1 MPKTVVKHVK
11 SAEIV
16 SISFA
21 LVVLISLFSSFS
33 ARQSANPLEIV
44 VLIVLGVAYITNG
57 IYGYQIA
64 VRSEKSFDRIFYF
77 ALQLVIGSLIYFF
90 EKNSSFSVLVFL
102 PLVAQSVLLFTGFW
116 LLVANIVS
124 ILAFLLIALI
134 AKVPPQTIWTNILS
148 FMAGQIFVIIF
159 TQAIVD
165 EETARLKVENLA
177 NELMRANN
185 QLRDY
190 AGKVEE
196 LTLTKER
203 NRLAREIHDGLG
215 HSLTTI
221 NMQIKASRAVMEKNA
236 EKAKE
241 MLDSAQKITR
251 DALEEV
257 RDSIFAIRTSSENS
271 IRLEDQLKQLISH
284 SEPSGIR
291 VKFKVIG
298 QARDLSPKI
307 EYTLYR
313 TAQESLSN
321 VLKHSRATRAWVTLD
336 FSLPKT
342 TRLTIRD
349 DGIGAEQL
357 EEGYG
362 MKGLRERVHLVNG
375 KVAFETS
382 RGRGVSVTIEV
393 PE

>member
-1 MPKTVVKHVK
+1 MPKTVAKHVK

-33 ARQSANPLEIV
+33 TRQSANPLEIV

-77 ALQLVIGSLIYFF
+77 LLQLVIGSLIYFF
-90 EKNSSFSVLVFL
+90 EKNSSFDVLVFL

-116 LLVANIVS
+116 LLTANIAS

-134 AKVPPQTIWTNILS
+134 ARVPAQTIWTNILS
-148 FMAGQIFVIIF
+148 FLAGQIFVIIF

-257 RDSIFAIRTSSENS
+257 RDSIFAIRTSSENP
-271 IRLEDQLKQLISH
+271 IRLEDQLKQLIAH

-291 VKFKVIG
+291 VKFRVIG
-298 QARDLSPKI
+298 RARELSPKI

-321 VLKHSRATRAWVTLD
+321 ILKHSRASHAWVTLD
-336 FSLPKT
+336 FSLSKT

-349 DGIGAEQL
+349 DGIGADQL

-362 MKGLRERVHLVNG
+362 MKGLRERVHLVGG
-375 KVAFETS
+375 KVSFETS
-382 RGRGVSVTIEV
+382 RGKGVSVIIEV

>member
-33 ARQSANPLEIV
+33 TRQSANPLEIV

-64 VRSEKSFDRIFYF
+64 VHSEKSFDRIFYF

-257 RDSIFAIRTSSENS
+257 RDSIFAIRTSSENP